1 MRAFRSP
8 ILAAIAGA
16 VVTASV
22 VGGVAIAQTS
32 TPAVITACIAQNTGN
47 VRIVGSGSDCR
58 PNETTTTWNQQGPQG
73 IPGTNGAN
81 GVSGWTRVQGEPT
94 LQPAYSW
101 GGAQA
106 RCPDGQRVL
115 GGGYFSHYQGYP
127 PGPGTTNTL
136 TLLASYPTFDGVA
149 WYVSMVNDTDTSIE
163 FTPYAICATVS

>member
-8 ILAAIAGA
+8 IVAAIAGA

-32 TPAVITACIAQNTGN
+32 TQAVITACVDQNTGN

-81 GVSGWTRVQGEPT
+81 GVSGWTRVQGEST
-94 LQPAYSW
+94 VVQAHTW
-101 GGAQA
+101 DRGQA
-106 RCPDGQRVL
+106 RCPEGQRVL
-115 GGGYFSHYQGYP
+115 GGGYFSHYEGHP
-127 PGPGTTNTL
+127 SGTTHTL
-136 TLLASYPTFDGVA
+136 TLLSSYPTFDGIA
-149 WYVSMVNDTDTSIE
+149 WYVSMLNDTDTSIE
-163 FTPYAICATVS
+163 FTPYAICATVM